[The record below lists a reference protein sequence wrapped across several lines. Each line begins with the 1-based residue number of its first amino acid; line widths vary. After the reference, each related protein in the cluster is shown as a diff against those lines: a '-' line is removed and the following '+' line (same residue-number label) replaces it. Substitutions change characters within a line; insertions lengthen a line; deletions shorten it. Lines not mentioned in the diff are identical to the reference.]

1 MISRSPK
8 KLLRTKT
15 LALLEKFEEWGRG
28 HPHMSWRNVL
38 RRLGPAYRL
47 ATRNLKPADEEA
59 AHTLKKA
66 KGAFQNGARTAGQHS
81 LAPRSSPHESARGP
95 PKAYS
100 DPHRRRAAS

>member
-8 KLLRTKT
+8 ELLLAKT
-15 LALLEKFEEWGRG
+15 LALLEKFEEWGRE

-38 RRLGPAYRL
+38 RRLGLAYRL
-47 ATRNLKPADEEA
+47 ATRNLKLADEEA

-81 LAPRSSPHESARGP
+81 LAPAQFPAGIS
-95 PKAYS
+95 
-100 DPHRRRAAS
+100 